1 MTQQVCPACGFIN
14 TGNGPFCGNCGRSLA
29 ESAARDESTT
39 GLCPHCGAENP
50 TGAVFCGSCGLSLS
64 VDQPPAEPHRPAR
77 RYLLPLVLLAGL
89 IFLGAAAALFLLP
102 RLGQDRASAALPD
115 NQSSTAE
122 GSSVA
127 GGEEDATDVAP
138 SEEAPSDGTPSEEAA
153 SVAEVSAV
161 ITTTTSAPTVTPF
174 PTGTLRPTPT
184 PLPTITSQPP
194 TPLPPPTSVPPTAIP
209 LPTTAPPTAPP
220 LVACQSSPGDRW
232 GPTLWARYQN
242 ELGCATTGEIHP
254 NSAYQYYRR
263 GMMVWR
269 EVPDLVYV
277 LYNDGSFDV
286 FSSPGPDGYFHSDW
300 LKGSFGYLWNNNA
313 TVRDRVGEPQA
324 AEFNTT
330 NFAVQDF
337 AGGTII
343 YFLENDARNYVLFNS
358 SGTWVSAQQ

>member
-14 TGNGPFCGNCGRSLA
+14 TGGGPFCGNCGRSLA

-39 GLCPHCGAENP
+39 DLCPHCGAENP

-64 VDQPPAEPHRPAR
+64 VDRPPTEPHRPAR

-122 GSSVA
+122 ESLVA
-127 GGEEDATDVAP
+127 GGKEDATDVPP
-138 SEEAPSDGTPSEEAA
+138 SDEAPSDEAA

-161 ITTTTSAPTVTPF
+161 ITTTTSVPTVTPF

-209 LPTTAPPTAPP
+209 LPTTAPRLP
-220 LVACQSSPGDRW
+220 
-232 GPTLWARYQN
+232 
-242 ELGCATTGEIHP
+242 
-254 NSAYQYYRR
+254 RR
-263 GMMVWR
+263 
-269 EVPDLVYV
+269 
-277 LYNDGSFDV
+277 
-286 FSSPGPDGYFHSDW
+286 
-300 LKGSFGYLWNNNA
+300 
-313 TVRDRVGEPQA
+313 
-324 AEFNTT
+324 
-330 NFAVQDF
+330 
-337 AGGTII
+337 
-343 YFLENDARNYVLFNS
+343 
-358 SGTWVSAQQ
+358 